1 MKILGMG
8 LPELLMVL
16 LFIGVLILIVVLVLW
31 RSSKKKQSILE
42 TPCQQDGSFEVLNT
56 SQVPVLET
64 WKTSVGFSVLGAIVG
79 FPLVMLLMILLSSL
93 VSFGMASGIGA
104 AASMAPELASTVAS
118 ALVTPIAAIIFYIL
132 TIVYATVFYPSYFGS
147 KPKLRSSRA
156 ISFLNLTF
164 GFVIF
169 GALWNSALTKRSKG
183 SSHIVLVVLTA
194 LMIVSAIMSVCMT
207 AMQARDYDGAPVN
220 ASASQPSAGTHV
232 ESAAMTASAGNIVF
246 TYPEDWVLMT
256 EDDFENLDNIQIMG
270 VNPTSFSS
278 VGPEEDTSV
287 VFTAYYVPNFDH
299 SFDDL
304 REQVNASDQF
314 DAKSI
319 RIGDHEAIQ
328 LIQANEAV
336 TNVIIIPNV
345 EGKITSIFSGS
356 YPSNDA
362 DCAAVVDS
370 LTLK

>member
-16 LFIGVLILIVVLVLW
+16 LFVGVLILIVVLVLR
-31 RSSKKKQSILE
+31 RSNKKKQSTLE

-104 AASMAPELASTVAS
+104 AVSMAPELTSAVAS
-118 ALVTPIAAIIFYIL
+118 ALVTPIAAILFYAL
-132 TIVYATVFYPSYFGS
+132 SMVYATVFYPSYFGS
-147 KPKLRSSRA
+147 KPKVKSSRA

-169 GALWNSALTKRSKG
+169 GVLWNSALTKRSKG
-183 SSHIVLVVLTA
+183 ASHIVLVVLTA
-194 LMIVSAIMSVCMT
+194 FMIAGAMMSVGMT
-207 AMQARDYDGAPVN
+207 AMQALDYDGAPVN
-220 ASASQPSAGTHV
+220 ASAGQPSGSTHA
-232 ESAAMTASAGNIVF
+232 ESATATASAGNIAF
-246 TYPEDWVLMT
+246 TYPKDWVLTT
-256 EDDFENLDNIQIMG
+256 EDDFENLDDIQILG
-270 VNPTSFSS
+270 ANPASFSS
-278 VGPEEDTSV
+278 VGPEEDTRV
-287 VFTAYYVPNFDH
+287 VFTAYYVPNFGY

-304 REQVNASDQF
+304 REQVNTVDQF
-314 DAKSI
+314 DAENV
-319 RIGDHEAIQ
+319 RVGDHEAIQ
-328 LIQANEAV
+328 LIQASETV

-345 EGKITSIFSGS
+345 NGQITSIFSGS

-362 DCAAVVDS
+362 ECAAVVDS